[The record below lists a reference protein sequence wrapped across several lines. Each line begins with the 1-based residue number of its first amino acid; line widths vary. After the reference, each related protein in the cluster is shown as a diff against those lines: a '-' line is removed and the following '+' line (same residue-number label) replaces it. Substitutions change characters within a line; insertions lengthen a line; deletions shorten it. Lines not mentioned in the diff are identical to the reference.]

1 MDGGRRSSY
10 MDVLVRGPEN
20 SLWRE
25 SLWPRQLNRPRV
37 GFPTLHFSSLCELH
51 SSPRGRVH
59 AAVRYRVIS

>member
-25 SLWPRQLNRPRV
+25 PLWPRHVNRPRV
-37 GFPTLHFSSLCELH
+37 GFPTLPFSWLCELH
-51 SSPRGRVH
+51 TPLPGRVH
-59 AAVRYRVIS
+59 AAVRA